1 MRLVGFC
8 LLVKKEL
15 LDIIGGLDENYSSGN
30 FEDDD
35 LCLRSF
41 IAGYKNIIAHDVFIH
56 HFGSMTFKGNAIDY
70 QAAMKNNLKYFAG
83 KWKGFAEAGKN
94 GYRITLTR
102 QQQLGLLL
110 QWGEE
115 RFSQGDM
122 HAAITIFKR
131 VLHFDRRNSQALN
144 NLGVIQWQLGD
155 MPASLGT
162 FQVALRINPED
173 SDALDNL
180 VQGVIETERFDLLQ
194 QDLLDTLRQKH
205 PTHPDIVR
213 LFTAQRY
220 AAGAI

>member
-1 MRLVGFC
+1 MN
-8 LLVKKEL
+8 
-15 LDIIGGLDENYSSGN
+15 D
-30 FEDDD
+30 
-35 LCLRSF
+35 
-41 IAGYKNIIAHDVFIH
+41 
-56 HFGSMTFKGNAIDY
+56 
-70 QAAMKNNLKYFAG
+70 NLKYFSG
-83 KWKGFAEAGKN
+83 KWKGFAEASEN

-122 HAAITIFKR
+122 HAAIKIFKR
-131 VLHFDRRNSQALN
+131 VLLLDRKNSQALN

-155 MPASLGT
+155 MPASLDT

-173 SDALDNL
+173 SDALGNL

-205 PTHPDIVR
+205 PAHPDVVR
-213 LFTAQRY
+213 LFTAQQN
-220 AAGAI
+220 AAGAT